1 MNILNICDTE
11 AWDLVA
17 YQALHTAARFV
28 KTGHNATVICHK
40 GSRLH
45 EECQKLKINTR
56 TITLGLKFGFFETG
70 GWDLIH
76 FYNPDNINQLL
87 LKKARASA
95 RIFITQLKLGSRRAF
110 EKLSLLEPY
119 VDRYIAACSSVQEEF
134 FRVGIDQ
141 RKTFMVPPAINLG
154 RWESA
159 MLIKPAMFVRE
170 PRRGISVA
178 KITQREAEDIYR
190 IRASLEGL
198 AISLTIQNKTPD
210 FLVRLKKVHE
220 KMIRAAAKGNFA
232 AYQEFNEKFHDL
244 IITTCGNQRLIQL
257 IRNFDRQTMR
267 YRLAVVSR
275 PGWMDNSTKIHAELI
290 TAFETGNTE
299 SAERI
304 RKQALLE
311 RFGSVDRL
319 KKAPVEKISAVPGI
333 SAALAATILENLSAK
348 PA

>member
-1 MNILNICDTE
+1 MDERIMQKSLAEHIVEDLEEKIVDGTLKPGQRVIEENLCKSFGVSRSPVREAFQILE
-11 AWDLVA
+11 S
-17 YQALHTAARFV
+17 RGFV
-28 KTGHNATVICHK
+28 
-40 GSRLH
+40 
-45 EECQKLKINTR
+45 
-56 TITLGLKFGFFETG
+56 
-70 GWDLIH
+70 
-76 FYNPDNINQLL
+76 
-87 LKKARASA
+87 
-95 RIFITQLKLGSRRAF
+95 
-110 EKLSLLEPY
+110 
-119 VDRYIAACSSVQEEF
+119 
-134 FRVGIDQ
+134 
-141 RKTFMVPPAINLG
+141 
-154 RWESA
+154 
-159 MLIKPAMFVRE
+159 VRE

-304 RKQALLE
+304 RKQALLDQIR
-311 RFGSVDRL
+311 RFAEIFKNG
-319 KKAPVEKISAVPGI
+319 VE
-333 SAALAATILENLSAK
+333 L
-348 PA
+348 